1 MWQPV
6 INTNVNSFPHAVAG
20 VSNKSKALTRS
31 YKRDLNFDI
40 LIVTCSFIHSCSSQ
54 CMSCESDKHH
64 VLLDTICV
72 NFRLLYYKLYQ
83 VKMCGLVSQHFELLI
98 DTASWNYAVLMLHSN
113 MNEYH
118 LNRRVLNLL
127 NKIHDSEIEL
137 NFLKYLKQKPWFRRL
152 IIEKMK
158 LLCNEQK

>member
-1 MWQPV
+1 
-6 INTNVNSFPHAVAG
+6 
-20 VSNKSKALTRS
+20 
-31 YKRDLNFDI
+31 
-40 LIVTCSFIHSCSSQ
+40 
-54 CMSCESDKHH
+54 
-64 VLLDTICV
+64 
-72 NFRLLYYKLYQ
+72 
-83 VKMCGLVSQHFELLI
+83 MCGLVSQHFELLI